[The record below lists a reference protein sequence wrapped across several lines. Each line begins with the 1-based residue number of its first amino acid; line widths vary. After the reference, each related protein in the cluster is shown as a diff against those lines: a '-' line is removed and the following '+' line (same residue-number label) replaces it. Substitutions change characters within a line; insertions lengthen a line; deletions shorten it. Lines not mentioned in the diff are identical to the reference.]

1 MICAFCPKISQNGVR
16 QQISIPPESQH
27 LPSRDPSRLPYSH
40 RRLRHAIMAPS
51 FDTLSEQDLHE
62 EEEEEVDFSGVLQTD
77 PPSFP
82 APPR

>member
-1 MICAFCPKISQNGVR
+1 
-16 QQISIPPESQH
+16 
-27 LPSRDPSRLPYSH
+27 
-40 RRLRHAIMAPS
+40 MAPS

-62 EEEEEVDFSGVLQTD
+62 EEEEEVDFSGTLQTD